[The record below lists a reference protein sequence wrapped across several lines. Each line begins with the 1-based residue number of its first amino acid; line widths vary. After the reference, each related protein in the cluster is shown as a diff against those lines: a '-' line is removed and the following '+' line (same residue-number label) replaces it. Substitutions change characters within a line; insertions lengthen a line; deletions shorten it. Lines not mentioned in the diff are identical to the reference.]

1 MLLHCVISFL
11 YMRVLKNIFGK
22 YFFSYFF
29 LCFSA
34 FLCEASGRWFFL
46 SGRCGSFVRTFLL
59 QVQTCA
65 LVRSLTWHY
74 VWTALVIRL
83 DGEPLRVKSLF
94 PLCRTTSSFSFFYL
108 IFCQLCDFS
117 LDFSPP
123 FLKCTCLFVIS
134 LHPRYISLPFY

>member
-46 SGRCGSFVRTFLL
+46 SGRCGSFRPDVPTSSPDVRISA
-59 QVQTCA
+59 VSYVA
-65 LVRSLTWHY
+65 L
-74 VWTALVIRL
+74 RL
-83 DGEPLRVKSLF
+83 DGVSD
-94 PLCRTTSSFSFFYL
+94 TSGRGTL
-108 IFCQLCDFS
+108 EG
-117 LDFSPP
+117 
-123 FLKCTCLFVIS
+123 
-134 LHPRYISLPFY
+134 